1 MFRKTIVALAATAA
15 IAAVALP
22 SSASAKKWGHK
33 HGWYGA
39 GIALGFVGAGLY
51 ASRCHT
57 VIETR
62 YSRRGGYWYEVPV
75 TYC

>member
-15 IAAVALP
+15 IATVAIP
-22 SSASAKKWGHK
+22 TSASAHRFKG
-33 HGWYGA
+33 GYGFYGV
-39 GIALGFVGAGLY
+39 GIGLGLVGAGLY
-51 ASRCHT
+51 ANRCRT